1 MYSINGIIS
10 QIKAMITVSPQYITD
25 NAGKKISVV
34 LPMKDF
40 KAIIEELEELEDIR
54 LYDEA
59 KKSNEPPI
67 PIDKAFKM
75 IEAKRKK
82 QSNAV

>member
-1 MYSINGIIS
+1 ML
-10 QIKAMITVSPQYITD
+10 TLHPQYITD

-40 KAIIEELEELEDIR
+40 KAIIEELEELEDIM

-59 KKSNEPPI
+59 KKSDEPSI
-67 PIDKAFKM
+67 SIDDAFKM
-75 IEAKRKK
+75 IDAKRKEK
-82 QSNAV
+82 